1 MRIASPAILGI
12 IALLA
17 SVSCTG
23 PKAISIAE
31 VIQDDVSIVIPED
44 KPAEAERWKVLI
56 DPGHGGKSHKYA
68 QLGTPGEYSSSEDP
82 DQKDPERAV
91 NLRVSL
97 ALEKELRS
105 DPRFKVLLTRRDNSA
120 VSLKE
125 RARMS
130 NDEKVDAFLSIHS
143 NAVSHDKPTEVRD
156 STRGFTPIFSYRA
169 KSDLSVRRSPIMAAY
184 IGAALNEA
192 GFPSNG
198 IGGSP
203 EQVRNCKKMDFIS
216 YWQEYGISSIWTGHK
231 GLAVLTQNAR
241 PAVLLET
248 HYMSSP
254 ADVESFQNEKAI
266 SDFVAALKR
275 GLVAFLQNPDTLHTT
290 DQGADPLTQGISVAA
305 DNSEYCKQ
313 SKG

>member
-1 MRIASPAILGI
+1 MRITSSSMLGI
-12 IALLA
+12 IALLT

-23 PKAISIAE
+23 PRAISFETVA
-31 VIQDDVSIVIPED
+31 QHDVSIIIPED
-44 KPAEAERWKVLI
+44 KPASKDIWKILI

-68 QLGTPGEYSSSEDP
+68 QLGTPGEYSSSENP

-97 ALEKELRS
+97 ALEKELKS
-105 DPRFKVLLTRRDNSA
+105 DPRFKVLLTRRNNSA

-125 RARMS
+125 RARIS
-130 NDEKVDAFLSIHS
+130 NDEEVDAFLSIHS

-156 STRGFTPIFSYRA
+156 ATRGFTPIFSYRA

-203 EQVRNCKKMDFIS
+203 AQVRDCKKMDFIS
-216 YWQEYGISSIWTGHK
+216 YWQEYGVSSIWSGHK
-231 GLAVLTQNAR
+231 GLAVLTQNER

-254 ADVESFQNEKAI
+254 DDVESFQNEKSI
-266 SDFVAALKR
+266 SAFVKALKR
-275 GLVAFLQNPDTLHTT
+275 GLVAFLQNPDSLHTT
-290 DQGADPLTQGISVAA
+290 DQGADPLTRGISEASN
-305 DNSEYCKQ
+305 NSEYCKQ
-313 SKG
+313 RKG